1 MIKKAQ
7 MMLQASIG
15 RTAENAEIEQL
26 EATIESAKN
35 LGLPSEGLFI
45 LSPSALQYI
54 HLLSSCVYFVSH
66 LLDSFRM
73 LYLNV
78 SHSLLHSTNHLFC
91 FFILSLDRSDYG
103 TSPQPGGTFKRYN
116 TTR

>member
-45 LSPSALQYI
+45 LTVQILVPLTR
-54 HLLSSCVYFVSH
+54 LLSHAVVGR
-66 LLDSFRM
+66 LMSFIT
-73 LYLNV
+73 LYQ
-78 SHSLLHSTNHLFC
+78 LHITL
-91 FFILSLDRSDYG
+91 IYALLDRSDYG
-103 TSPQPGGTFKRYN
+103 TSPQPY
-116 TTR
+116 

>member
-45 LSPSALQYI
+45 LTVQILLALACCSWSTHVLYYT
-54 HLLSSCVYFVSH
+54 LSIAYYA
-66 LLDSFRM
+66 
-73 LYLNV
+73 YLR
-78 SHSLLHSTNHLFC
+78 SL
-91 FFILSLDRSDYG
+91 G
-103 TSPQPGGTFKRYN
+103 
-116 TTR
+116 

>member
-45 LSPSALQYI
+45 LT
-54 HLLSSCVYFVSH
+54 V
-66 LLDSFRM
+66 
-73 LYLNV
+73 
-78 SHSLLHSTNHLFC
+78 
-91 FFILSLDRSDYG
+91 
-103 TSPQPGGTFKRYN
+103 
-116 TTR
+116 